1 MQLKADVIS
10 DEMMLSLTQ
19 YSPMA
24 YMVTVQDFIINSV
37 SVLISEV
44 KKKMTINYYFWL

>member
-44 KKKMTINYYFWL
+44 KKKKMTINYYF